1 MDQIKSTEFLLKIFI
16 IIGKE
21 HKAMRI
27 NFFLMPNIL
36 LEITLCNEGWDE
48 LMILIYIYLYL
59 VNLLI
64 IRSLIN

>member
-21 HKAMRI
+21 HKVMRI

-48 LMILIYIYLYL
+48 LMILIYIYFYL
-59 VNLLI
+59 VNLVASFPVWI
-64 IRSLIN
+64 

>member
-27 NFFLMPNIL
+27 NFFLMPNIP